1 VAEWNRDTPWRQ
13 GHLLGSDAIAALG
26 LGHTTEHKRTL
37 VIVAS
42 HDCDLS
48 QAPER
53 EPVVEVLV
61 GCIVAS
67 GHGNYTHAKTARK
80 LHIEFEGQIAFWA
93 EFEATAKVAIDK
105 VKLNTFA
112 PRTDAHLSPDTLNT
126 LQLWLASRYRRSAF
140 PDEFDRRLKDETL
153 AEKISKTVRKHGDL
167 ISGVF
172 FDVDDGYE
180 VKRVDPDDAYTLDI
194 YVLHP
199 DEPDYMA
206 AAAAAEQVV
215 KNIRAAFINRL
226 FDPTKTWKHIEL
238 RACEV
243 LSESGLTYQHFKKL
257 KRWPLDHISLAADP
271 QQPVLVE

>member
-1 VAEWNRDTPWRQ
+1 MAEWNRDIPWRQ

-26 LGHTTEHKRTL
+26 LNHTTEHEHPL

-42 HDCDLS
+42 HDCDLA

-61 GCIVAS
+61 GCTVAS
-67 GHGNYTHAKTARK
+67 GQGNYTHAKTARK
-80 LHIEFEGQIAFWA
+80 LHIEFEGQILFWA

-105 VKLNTFA
+105 VMLNAFA
-112 PRTDAHLSPDTLNT
+112 PRTDAHLSSDKLNT
-126 LQLWLASRYRRSAF
+126 FQLWLASRYRRSAF

-153 AEKISKTVRKHGDL
+153 AEKISKAVRKHGDL

-172 FDVDDGYE
+172 FDVDDGDE
-180 VKRVDPDDAYTLDI
+180 VRRVDPDDAYTLDI

-215 KNIRAAFINRL
+215 KNIHAAFITRL
-226 FDPTKTWKHIEL
+226 FEPTKTWKYIEL

-243 LSESGLTYQHFKKL
+243 LSESGLTYQQFKML

-271 QQPVLVE
+271 QQPVLAE